1 MRTIR
6 VVVVCCLFAL
16 VFLGCAER
24 LSPPEIDLHAAAS
37 QVVPVFASNTTA
49 QALGLSPASR
59 AIAEDSPLYHLWC
72 CLQEY
77 DETVDGG
84 QVDGSNIYMF
94 LSDAK
99 KELDAAFGSSDE
111 IPPTEISAPFDFG
124 EAGIYDHA
132 GNREETEGAKITAF
146 GTAYRIDGDVAHFLL
161 TSRWDERETDNG
173 SLTLCQIQGF
183 YDQANGDL
191 DLNMTYLVE
200 YASGERYIVRS
211 EIVGNETE
219 HSFQMRVGVFGQFT
233 DGTVYGTSFV
243 GAGVSRG
250 ENNKFVIRLA
260 QSGSSGELEAAR
272 YYVFPGDA
280 DMEAIETMD
289 PLGYATAADLPDA
302 VSNYATTTDGL
313 QLFTYTDVPHSLD
326 DFNNSSIRLDF

>member
-1 MRTIR
+1 MRTFR
-6 VVVVCCLFAL
+6 AVVVCCLLAL
-16 VFLGCAER
+16 VFFGCAGNP
-24 LSPPEIDLHAAAS
+24 SPPDIDLQAAAS
-37 QVVPVFASNTTA
+37 QVTPVFAGSTTA
-49 QALGLSPASR
+49 QALGLSAASR
-59 AIAEDSPLYHLWC
+59 AIADDSPLYHLWY

-77 DETVDGG
+77 DETVDSG
-84 QVDGSNIYMF
+84 QIDGSNIYMF

-99 KELDAAFGSSDE
+99 KELDAAFRSSDE

-124 EAGIYDHA
+124 EAGVYDHA
-132 GNREETEGAKITAF
+132 GNREETDGAKITAF
-146 GTAYRIDGDVAHFLL
+146 GTAYRVDGDVAHFLL

-173 SLTLCQIQGF
+173 SLTLCQIQGS

-191 DLNMTYLVE
+191 DLNMTYLAQ

-219 HSFQMRVGVFGQFT
+219 HSFQMRVGVFGVFAG
-233 DGTVYGTSFV
+233 GTAYGTSFV

-250 ENNKFVIRLA
+250 VNNNFVIRLA
-260 QSGSSGELEAAR
+260 QAGTSGDLEAEK

-280 DMEAIETMD
+280 DMATIESMD
-289 PLGYATAADLPDA
+289 PAGYATAADLPSA
-302 VSNYATTTDGL
+302 VSEYATTADGL